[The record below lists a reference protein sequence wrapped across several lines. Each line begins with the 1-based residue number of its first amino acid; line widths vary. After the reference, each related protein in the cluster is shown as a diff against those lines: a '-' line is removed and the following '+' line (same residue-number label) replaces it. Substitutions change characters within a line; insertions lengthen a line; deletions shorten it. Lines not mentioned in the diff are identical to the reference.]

1 MTSARLADVAEIVA
15 GGRRKWTGLDF
26 VEAGYPAF
34 GAGGL
39 NGYLTEFEFDRAAV
53 VLSSIGA
60 RCGKCF
66 LADGR
71 WASLANTQVI
81 LPNPK
86 VADARFLWYQLNDE
100 DRWHRSGTAQ
110 PFIKP
115 SDVKAHKVYLPSIE
129 EQQRIARVLDAA
141 DALRAKRRQAL
152 AKLDTLTQA
161 IFIDMFGD
169 PTANPHR
176 WATSNL
182 GDLVAEGTSV
192 TYGIVQAGEEFPGGT
207 PYIRTGDLIDG
218 EIRCDGLRRT
228 DPSIA
233 QRFPRS
239 RVARGEIVMSIRAT
253 VGTTAMVPAELE
265 GANLTQ
271 GTARIAPGERVLGS
285 YLLEYLRTGAN
296 QQWIQRQVKGATFR
310 EITLA
315 RLRELPV
322 LVPPLDL
329 QHQFARRVESAL
341 SIVTPSNSSLSAL
354 GVLFASLQHRA
365 FRGEL

>member
-1 MTSARLADVAEIVA
+1 MLHYFKYLASTGKFAARS
-15 GGRRKWTGLDF
+15 R
-26 VEAGYPAF
+26 
-34 GAGGL
+34 GAGINHLGSE
-39 NGYLTEFEFDRAAV
+39 T
-53 VLSSIGA
+53 
-60 RCGKCF
+60 
-66 LADGR
+66 LAS
-71 WASLANTQVI
+71 WMVP
-81 LPNPK
+81 LPP
-86 VADARFLWYQLNDE
+86 
-100 DRWHRSGTAQ
+100 
-110 PFIKP
+110 
-115 SDVKAHKVYLPSIE
+115 IE
-129 EQQRIARVLDAA
+129 EQRRIAAVLDAA